1 MLCETPCTYTR
12 VQYRRILYS
21 AAHTRA
27 LCSRYRARSIDAM
40 SCAGSRVRDLIE
52 TSRISS
58 LSPASVLPQIFTSHA
73 TRGPIITQPPYT
85 SKLYIYVVVRKSS
98 LIVIY
103 ILYTSE
109 IWLDDGGVAVLLGR
123 PNIMANCMYTYI
135 LCILTEVQY
144 NIK

>member
-21 AAHTRA
+21 ASHTRA

-58 LSPASVLPQIFTSHA
+58 LSPVSVLPQIFTSHA

-85 SKLYIYVVVRKSS
+85 SKLYIYVAVRKSS
-98 LIVIY
+98 LVIY
-103 ILYTSE
+103 IYTSE
-109 IWLDDGGVAVLLGR
+109 IWLDDGGVAVLRGR
-123 PNIMANCMYTYI
+123 PNIIANCMYTYI
-135 LCILTEVQY
+135 ILCIPTEVQY